1 MSRTLRRA
9 AYPLLTAALLCGLA
23 LTPPAQSRPQTPD
36 PPPETNSAAAAEP
49 AAGQVTNAL
58 VRDLRRKRYQVT
70 RGYPKLYTLEDC
82 EQYSFP
88 IMKNCFGNNPAAP
101 YIFPI
106 VKSWPDEYVDPA
118 TVNAFGKT
126 RAGYSATYRLG
137 HREAIVVLGKMPPPG
152 RYMGLQSYVFS
163 GEARMHRLSGPYL
176 AVRAKL
182 PEMLKFLFA
191 WVPGQ
196 EHRRLQT
203 FSSVSN
209 PINNVVVE
217 QGSGASWG
225 KTRYFVITAD
235 RGMNRVVRRALARQG
250 VPDRFVFTEPIPAG
264 DADDGDA
271 RKSVEPPIHRLGL
284 GKRANDFLTAMRYA
298 LPDDERAG
306 NAWRQS
312 LPLTVLRVRA
322 TGPARS
328 VKPYPPLVYEPRVT
342 PVNEVTGPQLR
353 RGLVRLAAKVCER
366 WGQPCD
372 PKPLINLQGF
382 PIRGIGRDCRE
393 IGENCAGDN
402 WDASYFIAGARPL
415 DSGEVYALVG
425 TLGTQ
430 TGNATYVALSVN
442 NLEKLAGVINVSD
455 PELKGSARA
464 YSRSVRNHSKFF
476 VHYLTRNCARI
487 RDLTDGECTS
497 VDRTVLPRGVKF
509 ASVVREYLAPGTR
522 RGPDPTKLLKPRI
535 IELRQP

>member
-1 MSRTLRRA
+1 MARSIRRA
-9 AYPLLTAALLCGLA
+9 GFSLLTAALLGGLA
-23 LTPPAQSRPQTPD
+23 LAPPAQSRPQASE
-36 PPPETNSAAAAEP
+36 PPPRTSRAAAAQP
-49 AAGQVTNAL
+49 LSDQVTNAL

-137 HREAIVVLGKMPPPG
+137 QREAIVVFGKLPPPG

-163 GEARMHRLSGPYL
+163 GEARMHRLSAPYL

-182 PEMLKFLFA
+182 PEMLEFLFA

-203 FSSVSN
+203 FSSLSN
-209 PINNVVVE
+209 PVNNVVVE
-217 QGSGASWG
+217 EGSGASWG
-225 KTRYFVITAD
+225 RTRYFVVTPD
-235 RGMNRVVRRALARQG
+235 RGMNTVVRRALASQG
-250 VPDRFVFTEPIPAG
+250 VPDRFVFTEPIPSG
-264 DADDGDA
+264 DADDGDV

-298 LPDDERAG
+298 LPDDEQAG
-306 NAWRQS
+306 NAWRES
-312 LPLTVLRVRA
+312 LPLTVLRIRA
-322 TGPARS
+322 TGSGSAAQ
-328 VKPYPPLVYEPRVT
+328 PYPPLVYEPRTT
-342 PVNEVTGPQLR
+342 PVNEVAEPRLR
-353 RGLVRLAAKVCER
+353 RGLGRLISKVCER

-382 PIRGIGRDCRE
+382 PIHGLGPDCRE

-402 WDASYFIAGARPL
+402 WDASYFIAGGRPL

-442 NLEKLAGVINVSD
+442 NLQKLEGVVNVSD
-455 PELKGSARA
+455 PKLKGSARA
-464 YSRSVRNHSKFF
+464 YTRSVRNHNKYY

-487 RDLTDGECTS
+487 RNLTDGECTS
-497 VDRTVLPRGVKF
+497 IDRTALPRGVKF
-509 ASVVREYLAPGTR
+509 ASVVRDYLAPGTR